1 MRFRWLDDAALPGL
15 AAVLESLWLGTA
27 AALFVTR
34 SPLAIT
40 LVTLAIMAAGVVP
53 AVLARAGVVH
63 LGVLRLVL
71 VLVAAGLTAALVA
84 AADPASR
91 EAVTRLALRDAF
103 YVGVALWLGVRAGL
117 VAIRPAGALR
127 RSVRALTLVCAAVLL
142 GRLADVPLP
151 QAGVV
156 VTAVVLA
163 GVLFIALA
171 RLDDVMA
178 VVDRRHGVT
187 GWTWFL
193 GVMTVTVVLLT
204 AAGILAAVAGAGPLD
219 WVFSAVAQAVGIVWS
234 AVVFILYLIGYGV
247 MRAIAWL
254 ASLVHLSVPQAIKE
268 QDAPELKVQPLKL
281 PEREGG
287 GGSSLLR
294 DLFIVVFAALAAGA
308 LVLALVGALRRVRTG
323 ERDDQVVEERESLAS
338 GADLLRGMGARIARL
353 VPRRVRRPR
362 PATPAEAVRLEYV
375 LLESALARS
384 GRPRPPA
391 ATARQYLAAQGA
403 HVQDAATSLAAAYDL
418 ARYSQHSLAWEDV
431 ATVKAARSRFLA
443 ATPPEP
449 T

>member
-1 MRFRWLDDAALPGL
+1 M
-15 AAVLESLWLGTA
+15 
-27 AALFVTR
+27 
-34 SPLAIT
+34 
-40 LVTLAIMAAGVVP
+40 
-53 AVLARAGVVH
+53 
-63 LGVLRLVL
+63 L

-353 VPRRVRRPR
+353 VPRRVRRRARRRPPRRCGWSTSCSNQRWPVPAGPGLPRRPRASTWPPRARTCRTRRRRSPR
-362 PATPAEAVRLEYV
+362 PTTSRATRSTVWRGRTSRPSRRR
-375 LLESALARS
+375 ARAS
-384 GRPRPPA
+384 SRPR
-391 ATARQYLAAQGA
+391 R
-403 HVQDAATSLAAAYDL
+403 
-418 ARYSQHSLAWEDV
+418 
-431 ATVKAARSRFLA
+431 RSRRRRSWAPGA
-443 ATPPEP
+443 ACAMRRARPVPRRVRP
-449 T
+449 APRRVRPA